1 MIFHSYVSLPE
12 GKCINFSFSCAPM
25 RSWLH
30 VHGWSCLF
38 IQTNSRFPSKW
49 LFILVWVSWD
59 HNPQGKPTMKKHI
72 KTRLKPQRPFKS
84 IQKQMNFN
92 KDPTRIPGPA
102 QIKFILLPGIGTAG
116 ELGPQGASHQGLTK
130 LHLRNRCQPHW
141 LFEIHQVLSHS
152 AMRALAL
159 AYFDLLAWG
168 AHLRFQCTKSSDN
181 ALSMR
186 RIMNLHVLNAQ
197 MLTLVCFSFRDP
209 LLTVGWMVA

>member
-1 MIFHSYVSLPE
+1 MLVYQRVSASIL
-12 GKCINFSFSCAPM
+12 FFRVRPM

-38 IQTNSRFPSKW
+38 IQWLILSSYESIGIIIHRVGQTWKTHKNAFEASK
-49 LFILVWVSWD
+49 
-59 HNPQGKPTMKKHI
+59 T
-72 KTRLKPQRPFKS
+72 
-84 IQKQMNFN
+84 IQIQNRWISTKIQPEFL
-92 KDPTRIPGPA
+92 DPA
-102 QIKFILLPGIGTAG
+102 QIKFILLPRIGTAG